1 MRARLW
7 RHWPAGAA
15 AVLLLVSIVA
25 AWPGAAMFDTVRQYS
40 QVLAGR
46 FDDWHPPV
54 MARLWSLLHPLADGT
69 GPLFALQIAAY
80 WLGLGTLAQAL
91 GGRRAAAI
99 LAVGASPVLLGWQA
113 VVLKDA
119 QLVGALSCA
128 VGLIAWFRLRARPM
142 TWPAIAAV
150 ALCLVYATLLRA
162 NAAFSTVPL
171 AVLLFLPAG
180 RRFVRPAAIVAG
192 IVAGIVVAIIAA
204 QFVNRHLLGARDS
217 GIARVEAIYDLAGIA
232 VRSGEPI
239 YGIDPVALTARH
251 CVKPLFWDPMQNRE
265 DCQRPLAGIDHM
277 PAGTL
282 YLMLAD
288 AAAAHPV
295 AYATHRLAHLNA
307 TLRWLVSRDWPLAAP
322 PAYNEPNTLGLDNPP
337 SGALLRW
344 QQLAANFID
353 TPLGWPFFWVVLGIC
368 GLVQV
373 RRIPPGPRR
382 DLALA
387 LLLSALCQEAS
398 FTVLS
403 ISSDLRYHL
412 WPMLAVA
419 LAWALLWDKWRPDR
433 RTLLCLAGLC
443 AVLLPALAARLSLP
457 QGPIAYA
464 DLLN

>member
-1 MRARLW
+1 MDVQARLR

-40 QVLAGR
+40 QVLAGS

-69 GPLFALQIAAY
+69 GPLFMLQIAAY

-91 GGRRAAAI
+91 GGRRAAAVLVI
-99 LAVGASPVLLGWQA
+99 GASPVLLGWQA

-128 VGLIAWFRLRARPM
+128 FGLIAWFRLRARPM
-142 TWPAIAAV
+142 TGPAVAAV
-150 ALCLVYATLLRA
+150 ILCLGYATLLRA
-162 NAAFSTVPL
+162 NAAFSMVPL
-171 AVLLFLPAG
+171 AVLLFMPPG
-180 RRFVRPAAIVAG
+180 RRFFRPAAIVAG
-192 IVAGIVVAIIAA
+192 IALAIVAS

-217 GIARVEAIYDLAGIA
+217 GIARVEAVYDLAGIA
-232 VRSGEPI
+232 VRSGDPI
-239 YGIDPVALTARH
+239 YGIDPMALTEHH

-265 DCQRPLAGIDHM
+265 DCQLPLAGIDHM

-307 TLRWLVSRDWPLAAP
+307 TSRWLVSRNWPLAAP
-322 PAYNEPNTLGLDNPP
+322 PAYNEPNALGLESP
-337 SGALLRW
+337 SCCMLLRW
-344 QQLAANFID
+344 QETAQHVLD
-353 TPLGWPFFWVVLGIC
+353 TPLGWPFFWIALGIC
-368 GLVQV
+368 GLVQL

-387 LLLSALCQEAS
+387 LLASALCQEAS
-398 FTVLS
+398 FAILS

-412 WPMLAVA
+412 WAMLAVA
-419 LAWALLWDKWRPDR
+419 LAWTMLWSKWRWDR
-433 RTLLCLAGLC
+433 PATLCLAGLC
-443 AVLLPALAARLSLP
+443 LVLLPALAARLILP
-457 QGPIAYA
+457 EGPVAYA
-464 DLLN
+464 DLVN